1 MIRTFEEWLESLSSE
16 IKEKY
21 FQNTTEIPKLNHV
34 NYIWVTNLIN
44 NSSEK
49 LNPTVDELVEW
60 IKTGQVN
67 AKNY

>member
-1 MIRTFEEWLESLSSE
+1 MIRTFEEWWQSLSGE

-21 FQNTTEIPKLNHV
+21 FQNSNEVPKLNHV

-44 NSSEK
+44 NSSENS
-49 LNPTVDELVEW
+49 NPTVEELVEW

-67 AKNY
+67 AKNN

>member
-1 MIRTFEEWLESLSSE
+1 MIRTFEEWWQSLSTE
-16 IKEKY
+16 IKGKY
-21 FQNTTEIPKLNHV
+21 FQNSNESPKLNHV